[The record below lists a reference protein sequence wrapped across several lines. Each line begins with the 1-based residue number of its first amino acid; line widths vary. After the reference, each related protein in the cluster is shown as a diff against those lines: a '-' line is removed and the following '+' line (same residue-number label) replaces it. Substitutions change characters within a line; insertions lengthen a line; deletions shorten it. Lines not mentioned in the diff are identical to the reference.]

1 MLGVYIF
8 QHCFCCS
15 FVALSKS
22 CVINDEG
29 GSSKVCSAIKPESHP
44 FHSSVAPVRAQLK
57 KDLGMAVLN

>member
-8 QHCFCCS
+8 QHCFCCL
-15 FVALSKS
+15 FVTLSKS